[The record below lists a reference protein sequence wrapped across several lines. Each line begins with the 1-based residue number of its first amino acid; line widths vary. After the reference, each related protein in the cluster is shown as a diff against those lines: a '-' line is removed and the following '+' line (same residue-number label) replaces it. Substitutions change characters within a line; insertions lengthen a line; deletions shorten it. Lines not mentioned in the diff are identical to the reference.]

1 MALAELEFNID
12 KQKSLDLLIQTKID
26 YKKLE
31 KKFEELA
38 IKSIQKKLLN
48 HKLYL

>member
-1 MALAELEFNID
+1 MPIEELEFNIA
-12 KQKSLDLLIQTKID
+12 KQKSLELLIRAEID

-31 KKFEELA
+31 KNLMNQQLNRF
-38 IKSIQKKLLN
+38 KKLLN